1 MGKKKSAPKIT
12 EQKYTHVPLLALVLG
27 GSLCG
32 FLLRLYMTFNC
43 FEEGRLLHQ
52 GCTMHV
58 LLLLLSLGILVG
70 FLFISIGMGS
80 DGSFRRNYKPFAP
93 AAVSLFI
100 SAALLLAFTVLSLK
114 EEGDGFSHLVVYL
127 GFPAALCL
135 VFLGLAR
142 LEGKPCPCPFTLGI
156 CIYLALRLVCQ
167 FRRWNPDPVI
177 DDYCYA
183 LLASVASMLASYHTA
198 GFSLNQGGRRR
209 SLFYSLTA
217 IYFSAISLADGGRSL
232 LLHGS
237 MILYLMGAMPRL
249 RKPRLRRPGGQII
262 PKES

>member
-1 MGKKKSAPKIT
+1 MGKKKNAPKIT
-12 EQKYTHVPLLALVLG
+12 EQKYTHAPLLALAFG

-32 FLLRLYMTFNC
+32 FLLRLYMSFNC

-52 GCTMHV
+52 GCVMHV

-70 FLFISIGMGS
+70 FLIISIGMGS
-80 DGSFRRNYKPFAP
+80 DGNFRRNYKPFAP
-93 AAVSLFI
+93 AAVSLFL
-100 SAALLLAFTVLSLK
+100 SAALLLVFSILSLK
-114 EEGDGFSHLVVYL
+114 EDGDGFARLVVFL

-142 LEGKPCPCPFTLGI
+142 LEGKPCPFPFSLGA
-156 CIYLALRLVCQ
+156 CVYLALRLVCQ

-177 DDYCYA
+177 EDYCYA
-183 LLASVASMLASYHTA
+183 LLASVASMLAAYHTA

-209 SLFYSLTA
+209 SLFYCLAA
-217 IYFSAISLADGGRSL
+217 IYFSAISLADGGNGL
-232 LLHGS
+232 LFYGS
-237 MILYLMGAMPRL
+237 MIFYMMGIMPRL
-249 RKPRLRRPGGQII
+249 RKPHVRRPGGQVI